1 MKETLK
7 RREMKPV
14 ILLNC
19 CISVANNGPLERKT
33 LIKIDIDRQNRT
45 EHITVIL
52 LEFSIDV
59 ELKVHF
65 LNFCTRFL
73 EFLNVYFSI
82 IYHFYFY
89 LIRSLYSAASSIY
102 LQYS

>member
-7 RREMKPV
+7 LREMKTV

-45 EHITVIL
+45 EHVSVVL
-52 LEFSIDV
+52 FLVSIAV
-59 ELKVHF
+59 EIKTY
-65 LNFCTRFL
+65 NFYARFMHN
-73 EFLNVYFSI
+73 F
-82 IYHFYFY
+82 
-89 LIRSLYSAASSIY
+89 AC
-102 LQYS
+102 

>member
-7 RREMKPV
+7 LREMKTV

-45 EHITVIL
+45 EHVSVVL
-52 LEFSIDV
+52 FLVSIAV
-59 ELKVHF
+59 EIKIYNIYARFMH
-65 LNFCTRFL
+65 NFTC
-73 EFLNVYFSI
+73 
-82 IYHFYFY
+82 
-89 LIRSLYSAASSIY
+89 
-102 LQYS
+102 